1 MSPIEFL
8 NGVAHSHHARLISSA
23 GDVAVYG
30 VRPPSPSGAPVAE
43 IILEVSR
50 LSDTVTVKEQLP
62 ILLPSFC
69 AERHINTDGSFC
81 LYWGEV
87 EPSAITSSEDAEAWW
102 GKVLTFILRQRSAS
116 ALRRWPGKSDA
127 RAHGSTAARFQALA
141 EENAAAL
148 GPRFLGTLRDNRL
161 RVKNRGSNR
170 VALLRDGRRMFTALR
185 NEKQVMTLRQ
195 RCKCDEAEVRRL
207 PIASC
212 ENHRRE
218 MADLVINLDGWNRSE
233 KAFYDYLRSI
243 DQACCGT
250 MDDCPLAM
258 SRKGERQSD
267 GQE

>member
-1 MSPIEFL
+1 MSPIEYL
-8 NGVAHSHHARLISSA
+8 NGVAQAHHARLISSA
-23 GDVAVYG
+23 GVVAVYG
-30 VRPPSPSGAPVAE
+30 VRPPSPSGAPVPE

-50 LSDTVTVKEQLP
+50 LADTVTVKERLP
-62 ILLPSFC
+62 ILLPAFC

-87 EPSAITSSEDAEAWW
+87 EPSGITSTEDAEAWW

-116 ALRRWPGKSDA
+116 ALRRWPGKADA

-148 GPRFLGTLRDNRL
+148 GPRFLTTLRDDRL
-161 RVKNRGSNR
+161 RLKKRGPNRI
-170 VALLRDGRRMFTALR
+170 ALIRDGRRMFTVLKS
-185 NEKQVMTLRQ
+185 EKRVMSLRQ
-195 RCKCDEAEVRRL
+195 RCKCDEADNLRL
-207 PIASC
+207 PMASC
-212 ENHRRE
+212 GSHRRE
-218 MADLVINLDGWNRSE
+218 LADLVINLEGWSRSE

-258 SRKGERQSD
+258 PQKGKV
-267 GQE
+267 